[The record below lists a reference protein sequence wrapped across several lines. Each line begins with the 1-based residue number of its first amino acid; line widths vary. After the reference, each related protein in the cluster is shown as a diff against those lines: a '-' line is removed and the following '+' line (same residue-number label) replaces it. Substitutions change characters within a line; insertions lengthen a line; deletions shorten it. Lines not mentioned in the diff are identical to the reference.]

1 MGSVMAIPMGTVDL
15 FDQEYALDPFPVW
28 DGLRENAPV
37 HYEPDTGLWL
47 VSRYD
52 DVRTVLRDTRTFLPD
67 NAMDAIGRFSMPT
80 LRVLARA
87 RFALPP
93 TLASNGGESHAGYRR
108 VMTRLLNA
116 QAVTAAVPMIERVTG
131 ECLDQLER
139 RLDADG
145 VCDLATT
152 LARDVPLRVLLRMLG
167 LEGAEDVGLDTLAR
181 WGDAS
186 LELFWGRPDA
196 ARQIELAGEAADFYS
211 WLRGLV
217 TGPGAASGA
226 LLAALA
232 EHRLPDGRP
241 LRAAESAAVLY
252 FIVIAGQATTRQ
264 MLSIMYRRAL
274 GEPGLWRRFADEP
287 DGVEPWTDEVLR
299 REPPITTWR
308 RVTGRPV
315 TLSGVDIPAGAPLLL
330 MLASTGSDP
339 DVFDSP
345 EQLCPHRP
353 NRRKHLAFGVGRHR
367 CSGAELAR
375 TEADVVLRTT
385 AARLPDLRL
394 VDPSSV
400 PEMLGLLSFRAPLHV
415 LVERAASHPGAGRDA
430 AAR

>member
-1 MGSVMAIPMGTVDL
+1 MAIPMGTVDL

>member
-1 MGSVMAIPMGTVDL
+1 MATPMGTVDL

-116 QAVTAAVPMIERVTG
+116 QAVTAAVPMIEQVTG

>member
-1 MGSVMAIPMGTVDL
+1 MATPMGTLDL
-15 FDQEYALDPFPVW
+15 FDREYVLDPFPVW

-37 HYEPDTGLWL
+37 RYEPDTGLWL

-52 DVRTVLRDTRTFLPD
+52 DVRAVLLDTDTFLVD
-67 NAMDAIGRFSMPT
+67 NAMDAIGRFSVAT
-80 LRVLARA
+80 LRVLAGV

-93 TLASNGGESHAGYRR
+93 TLASNGGESHAGYRGL
-108 VMTRLLNA
+108 MTRFLGA
-116 QAVTAAVPMIERVTG
+116 RAVAAAVPMIERVTG
-131 ECLDQLER
+131 ECLDEVER

-152 LARDVPLRVLLRMLG
+152 LARDVPLRVLLNVLG
-167 LEGAEDVGLDTLAR
+167 LRVGDEVDMDTLTR
-181 WGDAS
+181 WSDAS
-186 LELFWGRPDA
+186 LELFWGRPDD
-196 ARQIELAGEAADFYS
+196 ARQTELAGEAADFYA
-211 WLRGLV
+211 WLRDLV
-217 TGPGAASGA
+217 TGQDAAPGT
-226 LLAALA
+226 LLAALEA
-232 EHRLPDGRP
+232 HRLPDGAP
-241 LRAAESAAVLY
+241 ATTAERAAVLY

-274 GEPGLWRRFADEP
+274 TEPGLWRRFADRP
-287 DGVEPWTDEVLR
+287 ADVAPWAEEVLR

-315 TLSGVDIPAGAPLLL
+315 TLSGVDLPAGAPLLL

-339 DVFDSP
+339 EVFDEP

-353 NRRKHLAFGVGRHR
+353 NRRQHLAFGVGRHR

-375 TEADVVLRTT
+375 AEAEAVLRTT
-385 AARLPDLRL
+385 AARLPGLRL
-394 VDPSSV
+394 ANPTT
-400 PEMLGLLSFRAPLHV
+400 PPPMLGLLSFRAPLHV
-415 LVERAASHPGAGRDA
+415 PVERAASRPGAGRDA

>member
-1 MGSVMAIPMGTVDL
+1 MSTVDL
-15 FDQEYALDPFPVW
+15 FDQGYVLDPFPVW

-52 DVRTVLRDTRTFLPD
+52 DVRAILLDTDTFLPD
-67 NAMDAIGRFSMPT
+67 NAMDAIGRFSVPT

-108 VMTRLLNA
+108 IMTGLLGA
-116 QAVTAAVPMIERVTG
+116 RAVTAAVPMIERVTG
-131 ECLDQLER
+131 ECLDQLEE

-152 LARDVPLRVLLRMLG
+152 LARDVPLRVLLRILG
-167 LEGAEDVGLDTLAR
+167 LEQAADVGIDTLAR
-181 WGDAS
+181 WSDAS

-196 ARQIELAGEAADFYS
+196 GRQRELAGEAADFYS
-211 WLRGLV
+211 WLRELV
-217 TGPGAASGA
+217 TEPGPAADTLLGA
-226 LLAALA
+226 LAA
-232 EHRLPDGRP
+232 HRLPDGEP
-241 LRAAESAAVLY
+241 LGVAESAAVLY
-252 FIVIAGQATTRQ
+252 FMLIAGQATTRQ
-264 MLSIMYRRAL
+264 MMSIMYRRAL
-274 GEPGLWRRFADEP
+274 GEPALWRRFAEEP
-287 DGVEPWTDEVLR
+287 GSVEPWTEEMLR

-315 TLSGVDIPAGAPLLL
+315 TLRGVDIPAGAPLLL

-339 DVFDSP
+339 DVFENP
-345 EQLCPHRP
+345 EQLCPHRS
-353 NRRKHLAFGVGRHR
+353 NRRSHLSFGVGRHR

-375 TEADVVLRTT
+375 TEAGVMLRMT
-385 AARLPDLRL
+385 AARLPGLRL
-394 VDPSSV
+394 ADTSTA
-400 PEMLGLLSFRAPLHV
+400 PEMLGLLSFRAPLSV
-415 LVERAASHPGAGRDA
+415 LVERAAPHPGEG
-430 AAR
+430 